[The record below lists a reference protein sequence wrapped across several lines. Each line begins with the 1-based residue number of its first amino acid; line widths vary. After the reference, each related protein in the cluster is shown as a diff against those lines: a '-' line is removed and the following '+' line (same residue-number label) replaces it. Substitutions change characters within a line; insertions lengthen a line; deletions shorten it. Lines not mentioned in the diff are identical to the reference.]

1 MMLYRIPVMLLTI
14 IAIFFHIGQASYS
27 SDDFNAI
34 KPELISSGPEF
45 AIYQFSGFVKGRLVE
60 SVIRSGVVLVYINLG
75 SGEMKWLIS
84 TGEYS
89 NPTRRISYSVN
100 RLVGMT
106 QNRDYLLVVIYK
118 SGWIFTPDN
127 RPPLDP
133 CPKKG
138 LYTFQVFSKNE
149 GREIYRWD
157 FTDPSIFPEAVPVET
172 TQEGIIKATARGYI
186 VFDSV
191 FSPSEKGGVQR
202 KKCKE

>member
-1 MMLYRIPVMLLTI
+1 MLQRGFVTLLTT
-14 IAIFFHIGQASYS
+14 IAIFSSIGQVSYS
-27 SDDFNAI
+27 SDDFKAI

-89 NPTRRISYSVN
+89 NPTRRISYSVT

-106 QNRDYLLVVIYK
+106 QNKDYLLVVLYK
-118 SGWIFTPDN
+118 SGMMFTPDN

-133 CPKKG
+133 YPKKG
-138 LYTFQVFSKNE
+138 LYTLQVFSKNE

-157 FTDPSIFPEAVPVET
+157 FTDPSLFPEAVPVET
-172 TQEGIIKATARGYI
+172 TKEGVIKAKASGYN

-191 FSPSEKGGVQR
+191 FSLNEKGEVQR
-202 KKCKE
+202 KNCNE